1 MANTNTNTKN
11 PHVSRL
17 RPWQRRALENGRTPL
32 PEAQG
37 DQRWL
42 SSPCH
47 SQQPTGSF
55 TQGATSTTPAG
66 VSSGQAST
74 NVATPSFSYRFWPE
88 DEMRHLI
95 ALRNGGATW
104 AMVYTEFPNR
114 THEAIKQAYHK
125 RRHAIEQQM
134 ENEATGATSS

>member
-1 MANTNTNTKN
+1 MANTNTKN

-42 SSPCH
+42 NSPCH
-47 SQQPTGSF
+47 SQQPAGSF

-66 VSSGQAST
+66 ESSGQAST
-74 NVATPSFSYRFWPE
+74 NVA
-88 DEMRHLI
+88 
-95 ALRNGGATW
+95 
-104 AMVYTEFPNR
+104 TEFPNR